1 MKNISDIPY
10 DESVRINKDSKVVH
24 ASSFGV
30 GGTNEE
36 IRIIICDKKLITDE
50 KGFKLINGSDLQIVM
65 DKKTANDLKNL
76 LEEYTEKE

>member
-50 KGFKLINGSDLQIVM
+50 KGFKLINESDLQIVM
-65 DKKTANDLKNL
+65 DKKTANDLKSL